1 VLTRFRYFGYKR
13 RFTLKFKLH
22 NHTLKKMKKILK
34 HPQKFSRHCAILL
47 AVAALA
53 LSASSG
59 FAQALCNVT
68 TTWTDGT
75 GSWFTAANWSNGI
88 PTSTIAAV
96 INNGG
101 TAQINSSL
109 AQAHACS
116 LTLGNDIPNSGTVSL
131 TINAALAVTDSVVV
145 ANKGRGTLTIAGGS
159 AVTSGSASIAV
170 QTGQLWTSN
179 GTVTIDATSSWT
191 ITGNLTV
198 GAGTSTMAFGVVPT
212 SAGNVTASGTASL
225 RGALNVTMT
234 GTFTPGTRYTLLTAT
249 GGVSG
254 TFSNV
259 TITRPPPPPCYTPQI
274 HYDANHVYLDLA
286 SCTN

>member
-13 RFTLKFKLH
+13 RFTLKF
-22 NHTLKKMKKILK
+22 NSITTLSKKMKKILK
-34 HPQKFSRHCAILL
+34 HPQKFSRQCAILL
-47 AVAALA
+47 AVASLA
-53 LSASSG
+53 LSTSSG
-59 FAQALCNVT
+59 FAQVLCNVT

-75 GSWFTAANWSNGI
+75 GSWFTAANWSNGV

-116 LTLGNDIPNSGTVSL
+116 LTLGNDISNSGTVSL
-131 TINAALAVTDSVVV
+131 TSNSTLAVTDSVVV
-145 ANKGRGTLTIAGGS
+145 GNKGIGTLTIAGSS
-159 AVTSGSASIAV
+159 AVTSRSASIAV

-179 GTVTIDATSSWT
+179 GTVTVNAGSSWAVN
-191 ITGNLTV
+191 GNLTV
-198 GAGTSTMAFGVVPT
+198 GAGTSTMAFGVTPS
-212 SAGNVTASGTASL
+212 SAGTITVSGTASL
-225 RGALNVTMT
+225 RGTINVTMT

-259 TITRPPPPPCYTPQI
+259 IITRPPPPPCYTPKI
-274 HYDANHVYLDLA
+274 NYDANHVYLDLIV
-286 SCTN
+286 CTD